1 MYRHALASAVVLL
14 TLLSPA
20 IGRAVELPPTLKVGD
35 QNLVLNG
42 AGERQKYFLDLY
54 VAGLYLTEPNNQ
66 SKTVI
71 DADAPMAIRIVIT
84 SKLVSQEKF
93 LASLQEGF
101 QKSTRGNVEP
111 IRVEIQEFRKCFAE
125 EIARGDVFDLV
136 YLPDQ
141 GVVVFKGGKR
151 KGTAASLPFKRALF
165 GIWLS
170 DRPADAKLKQALLGG
185 DSNARRR

>member
-1 MYRHALASAVVLL
+1 VYRHVLASAVVLL
-14 TLLSPA
+14 TLLPPA

-35 QNLVLNG
+35 QNLILNG

-54 VAGLYLTEPNNQ
+54 VAGLYLTEANNQ

-101 QKSTRGNVEP
+101 QKSTQGNVEP
-111 IRVEIQEFRKCFAE
+111 IRVEIQEFRKCFAD

-136 YLPDQ
+136 YMPDQ
-141 GVVVFKGGKR
+141 GVVVFKSGKR
-151 KGTAASLPFKRALF
+151 KGTATGLPFKRALF

-170 DRPADAKLKQALLGG
+170 DRPADPKLKQALLGG
-185 DSNARRR
+185 GTKARRR